1 MALPH
6 RFDFRKTI
14 RHCARARGAG
24 FSYVPTLIKLLP
36 MLRKVLFF
44 LISTVAMGQEPDSL
58 GARAQRYLVDLIRI
72 DTTNPPGNETRVADY
87 LKRVASANGISAELL
102 GDRSARLN
110 FVARI
115 PAAVHSEN
123 SRPLLLMAHSDVVP
137 ADRSQWSIDPFS
149 AELRDGY
156 IYGRGAQDDKS
167 LLAAELAVMVELK
180 RRGAKLS
187 RDVVLVSES
196 DEEAGSTGIRWLVHN
211 AYPKIEA
218 AFALNEGGA
227 ALDVRSGT
235 RIFQIQTSEKIPTR
249 VILTAKGTAG
259 HGSLPRPD
267 NPVVH
272 LARAITRLADLAE
285 PVQLNTT
292 TRRYFSDIS
301 KLPDY
306 AWLGPLIGR
315 LESDTTALA
324 AADGIEARDP
334 ELNTMLR
341 TSAVPT
347 MLSGGLK
354 VNVIPN
360 QASAQIDVRRLPT
373 ETRQEIETRFRNAIN
388 DPAVTLAP
396 EPGQEMPA
404 TEPSSL
410 TTPLFLAM
418 EKVFREASP
427 NALVVPYM
435 SRGATDGSYLRQKGM
450 AVYGVPIFL
459 REGGESRA
467 HGNDE
472 RLSPG
477 NLARGT
483 ELLWKIVL
491 AVTGS

>member
-1 MALPH
+1 M
-6 RFDFRKTI
+6 RN
-14 RHCARARGAG
+14 
-24 FSYVPTLIKLLP
+24 S
-36 MLRKVLFF
+36 VLFF
-44 LISTVAMGQEPDSL
+44 LVTCAAVAQEPASL

-72 DTTNPPGNETRVADY
+72 DTTNPPGNETRVAEY
-87 LKRVASANGISAELL
+87 LKRVASANGIGAELL
-102 GDRSARLN
+102 GDKPARLN

-115 PAAVHSEN
+115 PATVHSE
-123 SRPLLLMAHSDVVP
+123 SAMPLLMMAHSDVVP
-137 ADRSQWSIDPFS
+137 ADRSQWTADPFS

-180 RRGAKLS
+180 RRGVKLT
-187 RDVVLVSES
+187 RDVILLSES
-196 DEEAGSTGIRWLVHN
+196 DEEAGSTGINWLVHN
-211 AYPKIEA
+211 AYSKIDA

-227 ALDVRSGT
+227 SLDVRSGT
-235 RIFQIQTSEKIPTR
+235 HIFQIQTSEKVPTR
-249 VILTAKGTAG
+249 VVLTAKGTAG

-272 LARAITRLADLAE
+272 LAHAITALAAASQ

-292 TRRYFSDIS
+292 TRRYFSEIS

-306 AWLGPLIGR
+306 AWLAPLLGR
-315 LESDTTALA
+315 LEQESTAGSA
-324 AADGIEARDP
+324 ANKIEATDP
-334 ELNTMLR
+334 ELNSMLR
-341 TSAVPT
+341 TSATPT
-347 MLSGGLK
+347 MLSAGLK

-360 QASAQIDVRRLPT
+360 RATAQVDVRRLPT
-373 ETRQEIETRFRNAIN
+373 ETRQEIETRFRNIIN
-388 DPAVTLAP
+388 DPAVTISP

-410 TTPLFLAM
+410 TTELFLAM
-418 EKVFREASP
+418 EKIFHEEDP
-427 NALVVPYM
+427 GALVVPYM

-450 AVYGVPIFL
+450 AVYGVPIFV

-472 RLSPG
+472 RISPG
-477 NLARGT
+477 NLVRGT

-491 AVTGS
+491 TVIGG